1 MSVKKTDEGSG
12 FHIGGFE
19 EASLGTVF
27 EGKAPKTSA
36 EKMKAGKL
44 QDQGHYL
51 RDLTSA
57 QKGSLATGA
66 MKTYEFPNSEDEL
79 FIDSTE
85 GEYDPVMAALR
96 DGALPDFDPVGE
108 AVKIS
113 TVSIADLYD
122 TPLHDLPDDVFSSS
136 GFMALG
142 DMANQRTRN
151 S

>member
-1 MSVKKTDEGSG
+1 MSVKKSGEGSE
-12 FHIGGFE
+12 FQIGGFE

-27 EGKAPKTSA
+27 EGKPPKT
-36 EKMKAGKL
+36 ETKKINAGEL
-44 QDQGHYL
+44 QSQGQHL
-51 RDLTSA
+51 RGLTTA

-66 MKTYEFPNSEDEL
+66 LKTYDLPNPEDEL
-79 FIDSTE
+79 FIDGTE

-113 TVSIADLYD
+113 TVSLADLYD
-122 TPLHDLPDDVFSSS
+122 TPLADLPDDVFSSS